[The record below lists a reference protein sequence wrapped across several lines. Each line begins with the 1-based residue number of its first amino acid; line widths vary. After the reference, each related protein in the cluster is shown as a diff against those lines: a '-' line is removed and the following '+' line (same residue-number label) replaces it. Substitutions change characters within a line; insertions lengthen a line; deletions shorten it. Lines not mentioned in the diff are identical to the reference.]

1 MATAIL
7 GLAKISAG
15 REEDA
20 AGERPTVGFKDSLI
34 LSLV

>member
-1 MATAIL
+1 MATTVLA
-7 GLAKISAG
+7 LAKISVG

-34 LSLV
+34 LSFI